1 MTGQVI
7 FRQAPPALRPLV
19 HEAVEALGYFRPEA
33 ADQLVSIYE
42 QLWPK
47 GISATMLLSRGIDLA
62 PLLSATGAADHRLA
76 AEATTLRVI
85 FNLRRQEF
93 DANEPNWST
102 ISSRVQF
109 IARAQPEHHCARSME
124 LNTLLLPRQDRFP
137 LPMAGCDK
145 EWCPCRW
152 DMVMDE

>member
-19 HEAVEALGYFRPEA
+19 HEAVEALGYFRREA

-47 GISATMLLSRGIDLA
+47 GISATMLLSRGIDIA

-102 ISSRVQF
+102 ISSRVQLRAS
-109 IARAQPEHHCARSME
+109 IAACCEASRALDGTAFARQERPS
-124 LNTLLLPRQDRFP
+124 LP
-137 LPMAGCDK
+137 LPSCDA
-145 EWCPCRW
+145 EWCSCHWMQLTDPL
-152 DMVMDE
+152 